1 MAGSA
6 GGILLVGAGVAGAAL
21 ALALKERGL
30 SFLWVAEGVGE
41 ASRVP
46 VALVNP
52 VRGKRGVLVPEGGE
66 ALEAARE
73 LYGRYVPLH
82 LGLLRPV
89 PEGEREAWEKRLAG
103 SGLRYLWR
111 GEGLYL
117 PGAFWLEPRSFLER
131 VWAEL
136 GGVRDRVVAYAPGEV
151 VLEGGRRLRPE
162 LVLYAGGAR
171 GAGVFG
177 LEGRFIAGLELLLLE
192 YREEALSYRVFL
204 AGVALGGSYLDLP
217 GYEEPPPAEGE
228 VAWLLEGAESLLGYR
243 PRVAGVWRGVRFR
256 RASPLSPIPGG
267 YALTGFGSTGFLLA
281 PLWARRLVQALG

>member
-1 MAGSA
+1 VAGSA

-89 PEGEREAWEKRLAG
+89 PEGNGRPGKGALREAASAT
-103 SGLRYLWR
+103 SG
-111 GEGLYL
+111 
-117 PGAFWLEPRSFLER
+117 
-131 VWAEL
+131 
-136 GGVRDRVVAYAPGEV
+136 
-151 VLEGGRRLRPE
+151 GGRAFTCPGPSGWSPGPFWKGCGRSL
-162 LVLYAGGAR
+162 
-171 GAGVFG
+171 GVCG
-177 LEGRFIAGLELLLLE
+177 
-192 YREEALSYRVFL
+192 
-204 AGVALGGSYLDLP
+204 
-217 GYEEPPPAEGE
+217 
-228 VAWLLEGAESLLGYR
+228 
-243 PRVAGVWRGVRFR
+243 
-256 RASPLSPIPGG
+256 
-267 YALTGFGSTGFLLA
+267 TG
-281 PLWARRLVQALG
+281 W

>member
-1 MAGSA
+1 VAGSA

-89 PEGEREAWEKRLAG
+89 PEGEREAWERRLAG

-111 GEGLYL
+111 GEG
-117 PGAFWLEPRSFLER
+117 
-131 VWAEL
+131 
-136 GGVRDRVVAYAPGEV
+136 
-151 VLEGGRRLRPE
+151 
-162 LVLYAGGAR
+162 
-171 GAGVFG
+171 
-177 LEGRFIAGLELLLLE
+177 
-192 YREEALSYRVFL
+192 
-204 AGVALGGSYLDLP
+204 
-217 GYEEPPPAEGE
+217 
-228 VAWLLEGAESLLGYR
+228 
-243 PRVAGVWRGVRFR
+243 
-256 RASPLSPIPGG
+256 
-267 YALTGFGSTGFLLA
+267 LTGFGSTGFLLA